1 MNSKY
6 LGVIGGGQLGM
17 FTCIAAKKRGLKTLV
32 FSDSKEFSAKRFCDE
47 YITGD
52 FNDFKKVNLFSKK
65 AAFFTI
71 ETENI
76 PLKTLKLIEN
86 KKKIYPMSNIV
97 RICQNR
103 FQEKKFINSIK
114 DIKTTDFFELNNFED
129 FEDKAE
135 SLGFRCILKSKEL
148 GYDGK
153 GQHQINKEN
162 LKEFKDIHFNDY
174 ILERFVDFEKEIS
187 VIIVRGNNQII
198 NYPPVENIHKNSIL
212 RESFYPAEISKK
224 TASHAIKLAEVIA
237 KEINLNGVLAVEM
250 FVLKNK
256 EIIINELAPRPHN
269 SGHWSMDA
277 CNESQYDNLIKVIC
291 DVNLEMPIISN
302 KCKMVN
308 LIGDEYNKISELKE
322 KYKCYD
328 YFKKEVRNLRK
339 MGHYIILE

>member
-6 LGVIGGGQLGM
+6 LGIIGGGQLGM

-32 FSDSKEFSAKRFCDE
+32 FSDSSEFSAKRFCDE

-52 FNDFKKVNLFSKK
+52 FNDLEKVDLFAKK
-65 AAFFTI
+65 ADFFTI

-86 KKKIYPMSNIV
+86 EKKIYPTSNIV

-103 FQEKKFINSIK
+103 LQEKKFINSIK
-114 DIKTTDFFELNNFED
+114 GIKTTDYYELNNFKE
-129 FEDKAE
+129 FEEKAE
-135 SLGFRCILKSKEL
+135 SLNFRCILKSKES

-153 GQHQINKEN
+153 GQHRINREN
-162 LKEFKDIHFNDY
+162 LKEFKNIYFNDY
-174 ILERFVDFEKEIS
+174 ILEKFVYFEKEIS

-198 NYPPVENIHKNSIL
+198 NYPPVENVHKKSIL
-212 RESFYPAEISKK
+212 RESFYPAEISKEI
-224 TASHAIKLAEVIA
+224 ASHSVELAKIIA

-250 FVLKNK
+250 FVLKDS
-256 EIIINELAPRPHN
+256 EVIINELAPRPHN

-291 DVNLEMPIISN
+291 NDNLEIPIISN

-308 LIGDEYNKISELKE
+308 LIGDDYNKISELKE

-328 YFKKEVRNLRK
+328 YFKKEIRNLRK